1 MRVCLATERVQQSH
15 SAPAAALIPFS
26 VPNMLLARTHPSPN
40 CSLSTAMPRIW
51 ERLHIIEVE
60 LPILHRQRRLQS
72 RPQAASLI
80 STLLLCRGL
89 LVSVVTLGT
98 TSLVRAAARCK
109 GEEKRVL
116 DLVRR

>member
-1 MRVCLATERVQQSH
+1 MRVCLATERVQHSH
-15 SAPAAALIPFS
+15 SASAAALIPFS
-26 VPNMLLARTHPSPN
+26 LPNMLLTRARPSPK
-40 CSLSTAMPRIW
+40 CSLSTTVPRIW
-51 ERLHIIEVE
+51 ESLHIIEVE
-60 LPILHRQRRLQS
+60 LLVLHRQRRLQS
-72 RPQAASLI
+72 RPQAASLF
-80 STLLLCRGL
+80 STLLLCRWL